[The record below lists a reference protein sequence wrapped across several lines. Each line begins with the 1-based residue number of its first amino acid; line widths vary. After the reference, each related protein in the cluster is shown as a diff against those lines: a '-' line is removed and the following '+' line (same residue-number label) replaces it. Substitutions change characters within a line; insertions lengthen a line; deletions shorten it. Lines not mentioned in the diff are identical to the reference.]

1 MQGERASL
9 GYLSEALNFEHGSSS
24 SNGVIDHWENIHSL
38 GDNDLQD
45 YMIANSESN
54 TSLANSVYHE
64 QQGLRRFSLGEA
76 SSSGTKDEASSHNE
90 QRMETR
96 CFDGRGNEIIDLDP
110 VFAQPSGTNQ
120 PVQNVNLNAEY
131 IEIHED
137 INPYRGRSGF
147 IEANGPGTRVS
158 QPGRSFEEN
167 GVGTGSSVEG
177 RRASCKR
184 KALEGSI
191 SQSSSGGYHDF
202 QRGESSSW
210 TPGSTVFRPGNGL
223 NISGSLDNGP
233 RGMVSGTVPNFPVS
247 APNFPVS
254 AIAESSSRN
263 ICVRSNPSD
272 HQETVNPSTFAAGTV
287 VRRPVPPS
295 QLNLSRHLP
304 ADQHSLDLRP
314 GQSFVV
320 SRNPNS
326 TSVSIPPG
334 SRTMLPPFRWTG
346 SSLVGGTS
354 NSTAPVER
362 NLHLDE
368 TRSRSI
374 PGNTLEI
381 PMFAAPE
388 LGNFARSQ
396 SSRNVTNGNLN
407 SASSVSR
414 TGSTTSV
421 PPPPPPSSNLA
432 WTSYQNSPHYQRRR
446 TERSELA
453 RRSLLSSLAAD
464 ATNQRSGDHPTLR
477 SLAPPA
483 SSDGLVLQPGGD
495 NSQMHNRAYSRAG
508 PLFDRQGDSV
518 VGIPHPLRALAAAS
532 RGRSRLMVSQMQNV
546 LDVMRRD
553 ANNNNLRLEDV
564 MLLNHSVLFD
574 GATGHD
580 RYRDMRLDVDNMSY
594 EELLALEERIGD
606 VCTGVNEETISNRL
620 KQRKYKSNTKSP
632 QDAEPCCVCQE
643 EYTEGEDMGTLE
655 CGHEFHSQCIKEW
668 LKQKNLCPI
677 CKTTGLNTAK
687 KRRIA

>member
-1 MQGERASL
+1 MVKALAKMQGERASL

-54 TSLANSVYHE
+54 TSLTNSVYCE

-96 CFDGRGNEIIDLDP
+96 CFDGRRNEIIDLDP

-137 INPYRGRSGF
+137 INTYRGRSGF
-147 IEANGPGTRVS
+147 LEANGPGTRVS
-158 QPGRSFEEN
+158 QPGRSFEETS
-167 GVGTGSSVEG
+167 VGTGSSVEG

-191 SQSSSGGYHDF
+191 GQSSSGGYRDF

-210 TPGSTVFRPGNGL
+210 NPGSTVYRPGNGL
-223 NISGSLDNGP
+223 NISSSLDNGP
-233 RGMVSGTVPNFPVS
+233 RGLVSGTV
-247 APNFPVS
+247 PNFPVS

-272 HQETVNPSTFAAGTV
+272 HQETVNPATFSAGTV

-295 QLNLSRHLP
+295 QLNLSRVLP
-304 ADQHSLDLRP
+304 ADHHSLDLRP
-314 GQSFVV
+314 GQSFVF
-320 SRNPNS
+320 SRTPNA
-326 TSVSIPPG
+326 TAVSIPPV
-334 SRTMLPPFRWTG
+334 SRTMLPPFQWTEG
-346 SSLVGGTS
+346 SLAGGTS

-388 LGNFARSQ
+388 LGNFTRSQ

-407 SASSVSR
+407 IASSVSR

-421 PPPPPPSSNLA
+421 PPPPSSNLA

-446 TERSELA
+446 TERSELV
-453 RRSLLSSLAAD
+453 RRSLLSSLAGD

-477 SLAPPA
+477 SVAPPA

-508 PLFDRQGDSV
+508 PWFDRQGDSV
-518 VGIPHPLRALAAAS
+518 VGIPHSLRALAAAS
-532 RGRSRLMVSQMQNV
+532 RGRSRLMVSQV
-546 LDVMRRD
+546 
-553 ANNNNLRLEDV
+553 
-564 MLLNHSVLFD
+564 S
-574 GATGHD
+574 
-580 RYRDMRLDVDNMSY
+580 
-594 EELLALEERIGD
+594 
-606 VCTGVNEETISNRL
+606 
-620 KQRKYKSNTKSP
+620 
-632 QDAEPCCVCQE
+632 
-643 EYTEGEDMGTLE
+643 
-655 CGHEFHSQCIKEW
+655 
-668 LKQKNLCPI
+668 
-677 CKTTGLNTAK
+677 
-687 KRRIA
+687 